1 MKKVF
6 YAISLLIISILACGR
21 SEDSSKLQTEESY
34 NQKVLSVEETE
45 LSQPSSFLRAIGNY
59 NKNLLGTKIKVH
71 GTITNSASV
80 ATFKDAIVQVTYYS
94 ATQTELF
101 NQEYTVYEFFPPNST
116 VEFDL
121 KIENYKDVESIGLTV
136 ISAKAK

>member
-45 LSQPSSFLRAIGNY
+45 LSQPL
-59 NKNLLGTKIKVH
+59 
-71 GTITNSASV
+71 
-80 ATFKDAIVQVTYYS
+80 
-94 ATQTELF
+94 
-101 NQEYTVYEFFPPNST
+101 
-116 VEFDL
+116 
-121 KIENYKDVESIGLTV
+121 
-136 ISAKAK
+136 

>member
-6 YAISLLIISILACGR
+6 YSSSLLIISILACGR

-45 LSQPSSFLRAIGNY
+45 LSQPSSFLRATGNY
-59 NKNLLGTKIKVH
+59 NKTLLGTKIKVH

-80 ATFKDAIVQVTYYS
+80 ATFKDAIVRVAYYS

-101 NQEYTVYEFFPPNST
+101 NQEYTIYEFFPPNST

-136 ISAKAK
+136 ITAKAK

>member
-80 ATFKDAIVQVTYYS
+80 ATFKDAIWNNRT
-94 ATQTELF
+94 
-101 NQEYTVYEFFPPNST
+101 N
-116 VEFDL
+116 
-121 KIENYKDVESIGLTV
+121 
-136 ISAKAK
+136 